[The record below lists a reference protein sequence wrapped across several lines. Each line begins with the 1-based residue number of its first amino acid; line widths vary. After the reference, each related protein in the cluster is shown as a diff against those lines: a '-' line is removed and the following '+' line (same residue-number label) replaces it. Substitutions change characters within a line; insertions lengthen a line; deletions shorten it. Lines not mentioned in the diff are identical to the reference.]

1 MIVFDQ
7 DIARL
12 FNGSLRKRLI
22 WAVALVHA
30 VMMTLFV
37 CDLTIRQKDFLL
49 ESRTEEAS
57 NLANTL
63 RLSAITPMLA
73 SDLAALQELSK
84 TIARYPSVAYVMII
98 HKSGKILAHS
108 DSERRGQYA
117 GDIVRFSVAASVD
130 PVILARSRDLVD
142 VVAPI
147 MADTTRLGWVRIGI
161 GQSANSAKLE
171 TITTAGLYYTLLAIL
186 TGAALASLMASRLT
200 RRLTDIQRVADQVSV
215 GDLTVRTDVQGID
228 ELGHLASAFNYML
241 DALEKQAL
249 SEQCLQA
256 ELNSSNSALTIF
268 ADKLEQKV
276 MARTSEL
283 KVALVRAEAGSKAR
297 SEFLANMSH
306 EIRTPLNAIT
316 GMVYIL
322 RRSSITEEQANKL
335 DKIENASN
343 HLLAII
349 NDVLDLSKIESGK
362 FSLASDRFNVS
373 EAIENVSNMISTRAK
388 IKNLAYAV
396 ETDDLP
402 EILVGDDTRLK
413 QALLNYLTNAVKF
426 TEQGSITLRAHVIE
440 DTADSVLLRFEVSDT
455 GSGIANETLPRLF
468 ASFEQAD
475 NSISRKY
482 GGTGLGLAITKKIAR
497 LMDGDV
503 GVESELGKGSTF
515 WLTVRLGKCETS
527 TEAISTYSAA
537 EAEETLKRIYAGTRI
552 LLVEDEPINREVA
565 LSLLEDVGLVVDIAE
580 DGEEAVRL
588 ASDEDYTLILMDMQ
602 MPKMDGIT
610 ATRKIRLQANK
621 SRIPILAITANAY
634 AEDKSRCFEAG
645 MDDFITKPLS
655 PDILY
660 ETLLNWLQRATV
672 AQG

>member
-1 MIVFDQ
+1 
-7 DIARL
+7 
-12 FNGSLRKRLI
+12 
-22 WAVALVHA
+22 
-30 VMMTLFV
+30 
-37 CDLTIRQKDFLL
+37 
-49 ESRTEEAS
+49 
-57 NLANTL
+57 
-63 RLSAITPMLA
+63 
-73 SDLAALQELSK
+73 
-84 TIARYPSVAYVMII
+84 
-98 HKSGKILAHS
+98 
-108 DSERRGQYA
+108 
-117 GDIVRFSVAASVD
+117 
-130 PVILARSRDLVD
+130 
-142 VVAPI
+142 
-147 MADTTRLGWVRIGI
+147 
-161 GQSANSAKLE
+161 
-171 TITTAGLYYTLLAIL
+171 
-186 TGAALASLMASRLT
+186 
-200 RRLTDIQRVADQVSV
+200 
-215 GDLTVRTDVQGID
+215 VQGID